1 MSYESW
7 HNYGYGIITTKL
19 EIDSVERIEA
29 LLSLAPEYQTEIR
42 QWFEECEITEP
53 TVDDYLEFD
62 QDYNLGIATILRI
75 VIQEAEKVEFLAC
88 DDCHCQRFL
97 MYPKLYPWQMQES
110 DRNVTKERV
119 EEILKKYVSIVSDT
133 ELEIDYQEAENG
145 G

>member
-97 MYPKLYPWQMQES
+97 MYPKLYPGRYKPWI
-110 DRNVTKERV
+110 R
-119 EEILKKYVSIVSDT
+119 
-133 ELEIDYQEAENG
+133 A
-145 G
+145 

>member
-29 LLSLAPEYQTEIR
+29 LLALSPEYQAEIH
-42 QWFEECEITEP
+42 QWFEDCEITEP
-53 TVDDYLEFD
+53 TVNDYLEFD

-75 VIQEAEKVEFLAC
+75 VIQKAENVEFLAC
-88 DDCHCQRFL
+88 DDRHCQRFL
-97 MYPKLYPWQMQES
+97 MYPKLYPWQMQGS
-110 DRNVTKERV
+110 DRDVTKERV

-133 ELEIDYQEAENG
+133 KLEIDYKEAENG

>member
-29 LLSLAPEYQTEIR
+29 LLSLAPEYQAEIH
-42 QWFEECEITEP
+42 QWFENCEITEP

-62 QDYNLGIATILRI
+62 QDYHLGIATILRI

-97 MYPKLYPWQMQES
+97 MYPKLYPWEIQAVDQGM
-110 DRNVTKERV
+110 TKDRV

>member
-7 HNYGYGIITTKL
+7 HNYGYGISTTKL

-97 MYPKLYPWQMQES
+97 MYPKLYPWEIQAVDQGM
-110 DRNVTKERV
+110 TKERV